1 MMNKEFFAEERHQNY
16 FLLLVLFPWQNQHG
30 EDAVKKIK
38 GVFVFKVK
46 KGGKEGVWVVD
57 MKTGK
62 GSVRAD
68 ANGKVESW
76 CLTNEKFKK

>member
-1 MMNKEFFAEERHQNY
+1 M
-16 FLLLVLFPWQNQHG
+16 
-30 EDAVKKIK
+30 KKIK

-76 CLTNEKFKK
+76 WLTNEKFKK